1 MGVLW
6 RPSRTGTAS
15 SPAFTES
22 PSPRIE
28 RLSKDVCPDTHTKS
42 LQNRLNRD
50 EQTGIYLP
58 LTRSRDC
65 QEIDADCGRAMI
77 QILRRDDLGQMV

>member
-1 MGVLW
+1 MAMGHSDADYHSLGKVLFQIAAKISG
-6 RPSRTGTAS
+6 SRS
-15 SPAFTES
+15 
-22 PSPRIE
+22 
-28 RLSKDVCPDTHTKS
+28 DVSGDG

-58 LTRSRDC
+58 PTRSPDC